1 MSKGYT
7 GRCAQCYDWKEMD
20 RERFQKAIAAFDR
33 ANAEDPNR
41 VVDNGVSR
49 PRELVHAERLSAWV
63 ERLEPNASE
72 ALSLAARCQHLRRW
86 QIPRS
91 THPPGRLGY
100 LHWRTELARFHADS
114 ATRILEEAGYER
126 ELTLAVRRIN
136 LKQNLHSNPD
146 TQTMEDALCL
156 EFLNFEFEDFSRKY
170 PVEKVLEIIRKT
182 WKKMSPRARDLAL
195 ELPLSPAALGL
206 VKSALQG

>member
-7 GRCAQCYDWKEMD
+7 GRYAQCYDWKDMD

-63 ERLEPNASE
+63 ERLEPDASE

-114 ATRILEEAGYER
+114 ATRILEEAGYQR
-126 ELTLAVRRIN
+126 ELTFAVRRIN

-170 PVEKVLEIIRKT
+170 PVEKVLEIVRKT
-182 WKKMSPRARDLAL
+182 WKKMSPRARELAL
-195 ELPLSPAALGL
+195 QLPLSAAALAL
-206 VKSALQG
+206 VKSALEG